1 MLFPFRARTLIASL
15 TEIKGGNLL
24 SIYWACELFGPEVW
38 MPLKYV
44 FSQRRRQPILADGLQ
59 LYSVR
64 RPQLYSRP
72 TCAREEAVG
81 QRPQISLSAKR
92 FHLSSR
98 KTWCSDEIFLHS
110 STFCTHCRDFNFLS
124 TLTGF
129 NWDSLL
135 HFWKIPLIKCSY
147 HLASFASP
155 PASGSGSSNAI
166 WKISH
171 LQYFHQIQKC
181 NQLKSF

>member
-64 RPQLYSRP
+64 RPQLYLRL

-129 NWDSLL
+129 NWDPLL
-135 HFWKIPLIKCSY
+135 QLEFQNLCLIQDPNLFLSEY
-147 HLASFASP
+147 VWTLS
-155 PASGSGSSNAI
+155 SGQRNKSS
-166 WKISH
+166 SV
-171 LQYFHQIQKC
+171 
-181 NQLKSF
+181 